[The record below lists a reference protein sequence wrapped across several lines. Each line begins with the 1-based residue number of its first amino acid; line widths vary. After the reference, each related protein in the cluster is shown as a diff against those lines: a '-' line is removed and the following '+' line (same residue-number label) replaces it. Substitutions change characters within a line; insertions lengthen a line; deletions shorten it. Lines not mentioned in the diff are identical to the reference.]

1 MGPILLKKQLILM
14 NKKHKI
20 TNKNIKGVKSQ
31 KRYKRGFAIRTWKI
45 INLLSK
51 TDDFINSEKIK
62 VFPLVC
68 SKYLSSWTG
77 PDMTEV
83 RVLVQ
88 FRTLRIQN

>member
-1 MGPILLKKQLILM
+1 M
-14 NKKHKI
+14 
-20 TNKNIKGVKSQ
+20 
-31 KRYKRGFAIRTWKI
+31 
-45 INLLSK
+45 INLLNK
-51 TDDFINSEKIK
+51 TDDFVKTNIKFVDNKWKVVKSEKIK

-88 FRTLRIQN
+88 FGTFRVQKWYLDEIYK

>member
-1 MGPILLKKQLILM
+1 MILQKLINMLIKTHDFIKIIKIA
-14 NKKHKI
+14 NKKW
-20 TNKNIKGVKSQ
+20 KGVK
-31 KRYKRGFAIRTWKI
+31 
-45 INLLSK
+45 
-51 TDDFINSEKIK
+51 SEKIK

-88 FRTLRIQN
+88 FGTLRVQKWYFDEIYK

>member
-1 MGPILLKKQLILM
+1 MYSIYAYMFPRSVPCIFPCVFLNLWSQQKTSK
-14 NKKHKI
+14 NERCKI
-20 TNKNIKGVKSQ
+20 
-31 KRYKRGFAIRTWKI
+31 
-45 INLLSK
+45 SK
-51 TDDFINSEKIK
+51 LK

-88 FRTLRIQN
+88 FRTLRLQNLLFDVIS

>member
-1 MGPILLKKQLILM
+1 MILQSM
-14 NKKHKI
+14 
-20 TNKNIKGVKSQ
+20 
-31 KRYKRGFAIRTWKI
+31 
-45 INLLSK
+45 INSLSK
-51 TDDFINSEKIK
+51 TDDFIKMINLLSETNDFIKIDEFANKKWKGVKSDKIK

-88 FRTLRIQN
+88 FGMFRVQKWYFEKNSR

>member
-1 MGPILLKKQLILM
+1 MINLL
-14 NKKHKI
+14 NKSDDFM
-20 TNKNIKGVKSQ
+20 KNDTFASKAWKGVK
-31 KRYKRGFAIRTWKI
+31 
-45 INLLSK
+45 
-51 TDDFINSEKIK
+51 SEKIK

-88 FRTLRIQN
+88 FGTFRVQKWYFDEMT

>member
-1 MGPILLKKQLILM
+1 M
-14 NKKHKI
+14 
-20 TNKNIKGVKSQ
+20 
-31 KRYKRGFAIRTWKI
+31 
-45 INLLSK
+45 INLFSK
-51 TDDFINSEKIK
+51 TDDFIESEKIK

-88 FRTLRIQN
+88 FCTFRVQKWYFDEMT